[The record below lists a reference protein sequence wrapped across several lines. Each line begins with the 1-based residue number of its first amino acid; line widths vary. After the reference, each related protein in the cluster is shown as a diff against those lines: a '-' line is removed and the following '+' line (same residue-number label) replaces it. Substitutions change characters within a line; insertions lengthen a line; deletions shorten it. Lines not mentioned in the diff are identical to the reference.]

1 MREPVV
7 LALVGLPVVGALV
20 TLVVVAYLTS
30 WELVTEDVGAV
41 LFGLVFCGW
50 ALLPFAAA
58 VVVGVCVHRFWPG
71 AVAVALAGDL
81 LLVAVTVWGLWSMLS
96 SQSSTA
102 VLALLFAPF
111 AQGAVAGLTMPAAV
125 AVAKLR
131 RRGAV
136 PAA

>member
-1 MREPVV
+1 M
-7 LALVGLPVVGALV
+7 LALVGLPVVGAL
-20 TLVVVAYLTS
+20 
-30 WELVTEDVGAV
+30 
-41 LFGLVFCGW
+41 
-50 ALLPFAAA
+50 
-58 VVVGVCVHRFWPG
+58 
-71 AVAVALAGDL
+71 AGHA